1 MSVSRPLRVAI
12 LAGELS
18 GDILGA
24 DLMSALIKRFPDA
37 EFEGIGGPRMLSAGL
52 KSLYP
57 QEALSVMGLI
67 EVLPHLFSLIRARNR
82 LRDHWLANPPDVFVG
97 IDAPDFN
104 LGLEVVLRQ
113 AGILTVHYVSPSVWA
128 WKQWR
133 LKKIAKAVD
142 HMLTLLPFEAD
153 FYKRSD
159 IPVTYV
165 GHPLAEQIPLTV
177 DQASSRALL
186 GLNVERPVLGVLP
199 GSRGGEVKRLGESF
213 IQAARLCQQQLP
225 ELQVVLVPAN
235 EKREAELRAI
245 GFPDEWICATAQASQ
260 CMAASNALMVASGTV
275 TLEAALYKRPMV
287 IAYRLAALTYRI
299 ARRMVKV
306 AHIGLPN
313 LLAGKRL
320 VPELIQDEVTPDRIA
335 QQLLPMLR
343 EPSSGPLREEFT
355 ALHHLLRAGGGE
367 TAADTIERLL
377 IERGTLC
384 R

>member
-24 DLMSALIKRFPDA
+24 DLMSALLKRFPDA

-57 QEALSVMGLI
+57 QEALSIMGLI
-67 EVLPHLFSLIRARNR
+67 EVLPHLFSLVRARNR

-104 LGLEVVLRQ
+104 LGLEVVLRK

-133 LKKIAKAVD
+133 LKKIARAVD

-153 FYKRSD
+153 FYKRSG

-177 DQASSRALL
+177 EQASSRLLL
-186 GLNVERPVLGVLP
+186 GLNADRPVLGVLP
-199 GSRGGEVKRLGESF
+199 GSRGGEVKRLGEIF
-213 IQAARLCQQQLP
+213 IQAAKLCQQQLP

-245 GFPDEWICATAQASQ
+245 GFPGQWICATAQASQ
-260 CMAASNALMVASGTV
+260 CMAASNALLVASGTV

-320 VPELIQDEVTPDRIA
+320 VPELIQDEVTPDRVA

-343 EPSSGPLREEFT
+343 EPFSGPLIEEFT